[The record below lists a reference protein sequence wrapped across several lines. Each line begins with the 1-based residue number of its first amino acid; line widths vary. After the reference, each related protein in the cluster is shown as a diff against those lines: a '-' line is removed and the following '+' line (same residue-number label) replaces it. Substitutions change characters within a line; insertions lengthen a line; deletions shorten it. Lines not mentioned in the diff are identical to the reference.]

1 MISRIPAPPKMPA
14 YINPR
19 TLQTQSPMW
28 CTSFRVLQQPL
39 IKKKLLG
46 KKDVGSQFE
55 RIESG
60 MEGRQGGW
68 GSKQRVTSTLHS
80 GSRERRMLV
89 FFFIP
94 KPQPMVGVVLP
105 MFKVGISSLVKL
117 LETPSHVHLTMC
129 LLRGSKYS

>member
-1 MISRIPAPPKMPA
+1 MLP
-14 YINPR
+14 
-19 TLQTQSPMW
+19 
-28 CTSFRVLQQPL
+28 QPL
-39 IKKKLLG
+39 IKKLLG

-55 RIESG
+55 GIESG

-68 GSKQRVTSTLHS
+68 GSKQWATSSLHS

-117 LETPSHVHLTMC
+117 LETPSHVHPTMC
-129 LLRGSKYS
+129 LLHGSKYS